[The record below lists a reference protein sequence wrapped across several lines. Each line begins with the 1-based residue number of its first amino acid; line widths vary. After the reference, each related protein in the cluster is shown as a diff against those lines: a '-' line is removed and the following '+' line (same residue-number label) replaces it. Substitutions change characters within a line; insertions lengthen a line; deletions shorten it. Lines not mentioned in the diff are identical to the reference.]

1 MLLVDAKFRWN
12 AAKRKARPRF
22 KYRRGFPDAC
32 KTCAS
37 RVFFFTTIPKREFAR
52 KRERFVVRV
61 FERTIKRF
69 FLINIVS
76 LEFLNYLPTFE
87 FKKIFCLIF

>member
-1 MLLVDAKFRWN
+1 MPVKLEA
-12 AAKRKARPRF
+12 
-22 KYRRGFPDAC
+22 
-32 KTCAS
+32 CAS

-69 FLINIVS
+69 F
-76 LEFLNYLPTFE
+76 
-87 FKKIFCLIF
+87 

>member
-1 MLLVDAKFRWN
+1 MPV
-12 AAKRKARPRF
+12 KRVLRA
-22 KYRRGFPDAC
+22 
-32 KTCAS
+32 
-37 RVFFFTTIPKREFAR
+37 FFFSQRFPRENSR

-87 FKKIFCLIF
+87 FKKIFYLIF

>member
-1 MLLVDAKFRWN
+1 MPVKLEA
-12 AAKRKARPRF
+12 
-22 KYRRGFPDAC
+22 
-32 KTCAS
+32 CAS

-87 FKKIFCLIF
+87 FKKIFYLIL